1 MSVTSTI
8 EEYRIIMKKP
18 VRFLALFMVPALAIG
33 LSTFLVACGGDD
45 EGDGGGDETALL
57 NTVDPADDSTVS
69 EGSIIRL
76 TFDIDPGGLTATGGT
91 VGGSG
96 INRTVTADAETIA
109 LSWDNGG
116 SQTLT
121 YTLTAPDTTAPSQTG
136 SDPADGASN
145 VDPAAVNG
153 SGITID
159 FDEDIK
165 RTKLEVQADGAS
177 IGSWPAE
184 RDGGTVTLNPAA
196 GSELV
201 NETEYTV
208 VGTVEDNA
216 GNETSVSIT
225 FTTAAKQ

>member
-45 EGDGGGDETALL
+45 DGDGGGDETAVLSS
-57 NTVDPADDSTVS
+57 TDPVDGSTVS
-69 EGSIIRL
+69 EGSIVRL
-76 TFDIDPGGLTATGGT
+76 TFDIDPGTLTATGGT

-96 INRTVTADAETIA
+96 INRTVTADAESIT
-109 LSWDNGG
+109 LSWDNDG
-116 SQTLT
+116 SATLAF
-121 YTLTAPDTTAPSQTG
+121 TLTAPDVDAPSLTD
-136 SDPADGASN
+136 SDPGDGDSD

-153 SGITID
+153 SGITLD
-159 FDEDIK
+159 FDEDIN
-165 RTKLEVQADGAS
+165 RTNLEVQADGS
-177 IGSWPAE
+177 SVGSWPAE

-208 VGTVEDNA
+208 VGTVEDAA